1 MLERIR
7 VGLIRLFLT
16 NTDLLLLWLV
26 LLVAQ
31 HWVPVTHEVGRDDLG
46 PWLMIALSGVAL
58 LRAERFGNGPHP
70 MLTPRIS
77 DFDFWVQRAAY
88 AASPWVLLFI
98 YDGLRMRSTDIL
110 GRAVLLGLGAM
121 VAMAAGG
128 VHGQTAW
135 NPDRRPPALP
145 FLIGGAGIMGTVGA
159 AGYLAGTSPSGVY
172 RGITLSILVG
182 LAFLTV
188 GLLAGRVQNHRQRKA
203 AGRKD
208 GKPYR
213 IAMFGAVLAAAGP
226 FTSLAVVFYVLPN
239 LAFDQAYV
247 VSLLVVVWA
256 GIVWPPQSP
265 IMVAC
270 VLHEVLPTGGADPIP
285 ADQAN
290 AFDVPPEGALRFNP
304 MQTRR
309 TLVMHPWL
317 VPVKSSRIAELDDPI
332 RPLWPAAPPR
342 LNNHLF
348 GEASFEPDPVTKLDQ
363 WDVITVRMRS
373 QEDTATM
380 GGDAK
385 SRRIVILRP
394 FPAPGTSARPRL
406 ATYRWDQ
413 AVPDQAIQILDA
425 TTQTATLRSGDVILL
440 SSEGVATAF
449 EVEVGAPVY
458 RAVDATA
465 FRPPQ
470 LEDYVGA

>member
-7 VGLIRLFLT
+7 VGLTRLFVT
-16 NTDLLLLWLV
+16 NSDLLLVWIV

-31 HWVPVTHEVGRDDLG
+31 HWVPVTHELGRDDLG
-46 PWLMIALSGVAL
+46 PWLMVSLSAVAL

-77 DFDFWVQRAAY
+77 DFDFWIQRVAY
-88 AASPWVLLFI
+88 AASPWVLLFV
-98 YDGLRMRSTDIL
+98 YDAARLRSTEIL
-110 GRAVLLGLGAM
+110 GRAVVLGLAAM

-135 NPDRRPPALP
+135 NPDRRAPVLP
-145 FLIGGAGIMGTVGA
+145 FAIGGVGTFGAVGG
-159 AGYLAGTSPSGVY
+159 AGYLAGLSPAGAY
-172 RGITLSILVG
+172 RGITLAVLVG
-182 LAFLTV
+182 VAFLTV

-213 IAMFGAVLAAAGP
+213 IAMFGAFLAAAGP
-226 FTSLAVVFYVLPN
+226 FSSLAVVFFVLPN
-239 LAFDQAYV
+239 LSFEQAYV
-247 VSLLVVVWA
+247 AALLVVVWA

-265 IMVAC
+265 LMVAC
-270 VLHEVLPTGGADPIP
+270 VLHEVLPTGGADPVP
-285 ADQAN
+285 AGQAN
-290 AFDVPPEGALRFNP
+290 AFDTPPEGALRFNP

-332 RPLWPAAPPR
+332 RPLWPVAPPR
-342 LNNHLF
+342 LTNHLF
-348 GEASFEPDPVTKLDQ
+348 GDASFEPDPVTKLDQ

-394 FPAPGTSARPRL
+394 FPAPGTSAAPRL

-413 AVPDQAIQILDA
+413 EVPDQAIQVLDA
-425 TTQTATLRSGDVILL
+425 TTQTATLRNGDVILL

-449 EVEVGAPVY
+449 EVEIGAPVY
-458 RAVDATA
+458 RAVDATS